1 MNYIVLDLEWN
12 QPNSPRVMVKSPVS
26 LKGEIIQ
33 IGAVKLDE
41 NLEII
46 DTFKIMVKPKY
57 YRTMHKKVSRLTSIT
72 DDDLQ
77 YGFPFKQALSYFNS
91 WCTED
96 CIFLTWSGDDVRM
109 LRSNLLMHKV
119 KYYSIPK
126 SYDIQKLFSIQIAKD
141 QRQYSLLQ
149 ALEIVQEPACSAH
162 DALHD
167 AINTTRVLRHLTPD
181 NGQVYGAPR
190 IGDQMQTDDGMQEV
204 CEISFDTRGEAF
216 AALEK
221 HEWICPDCGDR
232 ITFGPWVRQNY
243 DKKIA
248 ITTCC
253 CGQDY
258 FARIRIRRSDDRYRC
273 NRIVY
278 PLTDDLHSFY
288 NEHGGR
294 VVAQA
299 VRHVQ
304 HKATMA
310 QASACL

>member
-1 MNYIVLDLEWN
+1 
-12 QPNSPRVMVKSPVS
+12 
-26 LKGEIIQ
+26 
-33 IGAVKLDE
+33 
-41 NLEII
+41 
-46 DTFKIMVKPKY
+46 
-57 YRTMHKKVSRLTSIT
+57 
-72 DDDLQ
+72 
-77 YGFPFKQALSYFNS
+77 
-91 WCTED
+91 
-96 CIFLTWSGDDVRM
+96 M

-126 SYDIQKLFSIQIAKD
+126 SYDVQKLFSIQIAKD
-141 QRQYSLLQ
+141 QRQYSLVQ
-149 ALEIVQEPACSAH
+149 ALEIVHEPACSAH

-181 NGQVYGAPR
+181 NGQVYGEPR
-190 IGDQMQTDDGMQEV
+190 ISDQMQTDDGMQEV

-221 HEWICPDCGDR
+221 HAWICPDCGDR

-258 FARIRIRRSDDRYRC
+258 FARIRIRKSDDRYRC

-288 NEHGGR
+288 NEHGGH

-299 VRHVQ
+299 ARHVQ

-310 QASACL
+310 RASACL